1 MSALEVGRVLAGYRV
16 EAVAGRGGMGVVY
29 RATQLGLERTV
40 ALKLIAA
47 EFAQDE
53 AFRERFQQESRVL
66 ASVDHPHVLTV
77 YEADEAEG
85 QLFISMRWIEGTDL
99 SRLVKGGGGLDR
111 GRAARIVAQVASA
124 LDAAHARGLVHR
136 DIKPGNVLIE
146 QREGQEHAWLADF
159 GLAKKAAASSGGMTA
174 TGQFVGTLDY
184 LAPEQIQGGSV
195 DARADVYA
203 LGCVLFESLTGR
215 VPYPRDSEPAKLFAH
230 ITEPPPRPREL
241 RPELPDECDRIV
253 ARAMAKDPAERY
265 PSAGDLGRAALAA
278 AAGRA
283 SHEPERSVAA
293 GGAAPAPAA
302 TTVAA
307 PTPRRRLPRA
317 ALATAA
323 IALLLATAAIAAIAL
338 TGDDEEPERTASPA
352 AATGALPEPREP
364 QIDRISLGAG
374 AKPTRVEAGSGGAY
388 VLDREAGEVIRVNP
402 TSGEVT
408 GRLPVGDPVDLE
420 LDGNRLW
427 VASWRDRRIAE
438 IDTRSFEL
446 VGRPFAVERR
456 PSDIAPL
463 ADVLVVAEN
472 ESDAAEPTLLRIS
485 KATHRPVGRPTELTG
500 YVTDLAAVPGSLTV
514 AASDAP
520 RLSTYATTGLQIM
533 QTPDTRRLKTDH
545 NPTALVLEGSVA
557 WVAVSTL
564 TLLDDGLDLRTG
576 REPHGTVLR
585 VDLNTDPGAGEVG
598 QATDVGREP
607 QDLAV
612 NRGVLWVP
620 SRADGTITRIDTS
633 VRRRLGKPLSLPEL
647 GDSVA
652 AAGGVVWVTGQGDLV
667 RITPR

>member
-364 QIDRISLGAG
+364 QIDRISLG
-374 AKPTRVEAGSGGAY
+374 PRSEPGGVTESFGDAL
-388 VLDREAGEVIRVNP
+388 VVDRQAGELVRVDHISGQVVNRLKIGEEP
-402 TSGEVT
+402 TEIAPSTSTEGAPRVLVSSQRRKMITEI
-408 GRLPVGDPVDLE
+408 DPDELE
-420 LDGNRLW
+420 L
-427 VASWRDRRIAE
+427 A
-438 IDTRSFEL
+438 
-446 VGRPFAVERR
+446 GRPFRVPR
-456 PSDIAPL
+456 PPTHVASQPD
-463 ADVLVVAEN
+463 DVLVASDRLLMRIGKETHQPVGKGVRFDDPVGALTTTTGPLVATTASQPTLISFTHELKFPN
-472 ESDAAEPTLLRIS
+472 VSTLDLEGTPVVLAKDEGASSDAWLALRADDPEADGTVVRL
-485 KATHRPVGRPTELTG
+485 KL
-500 YVTDLAAVPGSLTV
+500 DLAGAEIVGKPIAVGARPAGIGFDELGVAYVAGEDGTLT
-514 AASDAP
+514 
-520 RLSTYATTGLQIM
+520 RI
-533 QTPDTRRLKTDH
+533 DTESGRMIGARIDLGERDI
-545 NPTALVLEGSVA
+545 EGSVA
-557 WVAVSTL
+557 GTRAGVIWVS
-564 TLLDDGLDLRTG
+564 
-576 REPHGTVLR
+576 
-585 VDLNTDPGAGEVG
+585 GA
-598 QATDVGREP
+598 DH
-607 QDLAV
+607 LF
-612 NRGVLWVP
+612 
-620 SRADGTITRIDTS
+620 RI
-633 VRRRLGKPLSLPEL
+633 KP
-647 GDSVA
+647 
-652 AAGGVVWVTGQGDLV
+652 
-667 RITPR
+667 